1 MKKPPKRDIHIST
14 MSIFPKIFTIEKSLS
29 LVMVITSNDK
39 KIAKVKNKAE
49 TIKRVGKPMQKKE
62 SKNDSKNVKAA
73 NKM

>member
-1 MKKPPKRDIHIST
+1 
-14 MSIFPKIFTIEKSLS
+14 
-29 LVMVITSNDK
+29 MVITSNDK